1 MKRAGGLFQRVSEW
15 DALLAAARRA
25 ARGKRHRPEVAA
37 FLFDLE
43 DRLLSLQSRLRAG
56 TWTPSPCRTLA
67 IREPKPRVISIPSFE
82 DRVVHQAVSAVL
94 GPVLERGMI
103 HDSYA
108 CRRGKGSHR
117 ALLRASSFAR
127 RFHFVLKAD
136 VRKYFPSIDHQV
148 LKAKLRSRLKDAA
161 LLALLDRVIDGSASG
176 EQWSCW
182 FEGDDLLA
190 PALRPHGL
198 PIGSLLSQHFAV
210 FYLDSVDHLVNEE
223 LRMPGYLRYMDDFVL
238 FADDK
243 ARLWEARDAVSE
255 HLAALRL
262 RLNPD
267 KTVLRPTALGFGFC
281 GFKVLPTHRLLL
293 RSNKVRQRRRLKCL
307 AADYAAGIADGGDVR
322 QSLDAWHAHARW
334 GSTARLRRRL
344 LSEVRFGC
352 GSAEAG
358 RP

>member
-1 MKRAGGLFQRVSEW
+1 MKRTGGLFPRLTEW
-15 DALLAAARRA
+15 GALLAATRRA

-56 TWTPSPCRTLA
+56 TWSPSPCRTLA
-67 IREPKPRVISIPSFE
+67 IREPKPRVISIPTFE
-82 DRVVHQAVSAVL
+82 DRVVHQAVAAVL

-103 HDSYA
+103 RDSYA

-127 RFHFVLKAD
+127 RFRFVLKAD
-136 VRKYFPSIDHQV
+136 VRKYFPSVDHEV
-148 LKAKLRSRLKDAA
+148 LKAKLRRRFKDSE

-176 EQWSCW
+176 ERWSCW
-182 FEGDDLLA
+182 FPGDDLLA

-210 FYLDSVDHLVNEE
+210 FYLGSVDHLVKEE
-223 LRMPGYLRYMDDFVL
+223 LRLTGYLRYMDDFVL

-243 ARLWEARDAVSE
+243 DRLWEARDAVSR
-255 HLAALRL
+255 HLAGLRL

-293 RSNKVRQRRRLKCL
+293 RSNKVRQRRNLKCL
-307 AADYAAGIADGGDVR
+307 AADYASGVADGDDVR
-322 QSLDAWHAHARW
+322 QSLDAWLAHARW
-334 GSTARLRRRL
+334 GATARLRRQL
-344 LSEVRFGC
+344 LREVSFVR